1 MKTKLNHHVADT
13 TPTKLTLLAILIASA
28 SLTIAQAQVPIFAP
42 VWSVGS
48 GTNASAGLP
57 EDLPA
62 AGNNVRGIAI
72 DPATMTVLYASTTAG
87 TNSGNNHFTALDIAN
102 SGDYLGQ
109 ANGSGIGGGTLN
121 LTQIRVADDGAV
133 YACNLAGAPASN
145 FRIYKWPAGTDFS
158 TAPTVVFE
166 TGAGLSFQWRL
177 GDYMDLRGSGANTE
191 IVVVGNGSGAN
202 VTTNFVIFRPTD
214 ETATV
219 FTNFSIT
226 IPGGAI
232 NRCGAGVTFEGNNNA
247 IYCRAAG
254 AQTVYRVTYN
264 PDTLSATIASTFNMD
279 QSANNGLKFY
289 ETNGIKLIATVCT
302 STGTTTNGI
311 VHHAKVLQLNTASNA
326 TVVLNQPLPQPFQ
339 ANGNSLGL
347 VDFRAGYAA
356 FSEPNNGIS
365 LYQITGF
372 ITNTPPALGG
382 APTGGGIYVEGYS
395 PVTLAVSAAGS
406 APLSYQWYFNTNTPI
421 VGATTNSLALGTA
434 DLADSGVYN
443 VIVTNNF
450 GSVTS
455 SFASVTVVPAGYSAV
470 AAQAW
475 ALAPG
480 SRDYLTANDTQRG
493 MAFDPVS
500 QSLVLVSRAPTN
512 GIHVLSAATGADLG
526 ELDVSLLS
534 AGTPPGFFPINAVAV
549 AADGAVYAAN
559 LVLNASVDTFAIY
572 RWQDTTNGT
581 GMSVAYFNTPGFAG
595 RLGDTLIARGSG
607 VDTELLA
614 SFNASTNIALFNTL
628 DGFNFNFNVIAVTNL
643 PADAQANGFARLG
656 VAFGPTNTFWA
667 KSSGFNLRLVR
678 YDVATGTGEVIATYP
693 SIPGSIAPIGVDNS
707 NNLLAGIA
715 ITQIPQNLALYDLLA
730 AGEPALVD
738 RELYAVN
745 NPNINGTGTVAF
757 DIAGGRIFSLDS
769 NNGILALNYA
779 PRLYITPE
787 VNGGVVT
794 WTGPGTL
801 QAAGTVTGTYTNVPG
816 ATSPYT
822 NPEPGTLFFRVAR

>member
-1 MKTKLNHHVADT
+1 MKTISCHPVKSAWG
-13 TPTKLTLLAILIASA
+13 LTRQLALVTLATA
-28 SLTIAQAQVPIFAP
+28 GFTLAQAQIPVFTP

-48 GTNASAGLP
+48 GTNAAAGLP

-62 AGNNVRGIAI
+62 SGNNVRGIAI
-72 DPATMTVLYASTTAG
+72 DPLTMSVLYASTTAG
-87 TNSGNNHFTALDIAN
+87 TNSGNSHFTALEIGN
-102 SGDYLGQ
+102 SGNYLGQ
-109 ANGSGIGGGTLN
+109 GNGTGIAGGTLN

-158 TAPTVVFE
+158 TPPTVVFE
-166 TGAGLSFQWRL
+166 TGAGLSFQWRA
-177 GDYMDLRGSGANTE
+177 GDYMDLRGGGIDTE

-202 VTTNFVIFRPTD
+202 ITTNFLIFKPTD
-214 ETATV
+214 ETATL
-219 FTNFSIT
+219 FTNYSIT
-226 IPGGAI
+226 IPGGVV
-232 NRCGAGVTFEGNNNA
+232 NRCGAGVTFEGTNNA

-254 AQTVYRVTYN
+254 AQAVYRVTYD
-264 PDTLSATIASTFNMD
+264 PATLTAAIVSTFNMD
-279 QSANNGLKFY
+279 QSANNGLKYF
-289 ETNGIKLIATVCT
+289 ETNGLKLIATVCT

-311 VHHAKVLQLNTASNA
+311 VHHGKVLQLNSASNA
-326 TVVLNQPLPQPFQ
+326 TVVLNQSLPQPYQ

-347 VDFRAGYAA
+347 VDFRAGYVA
-356 FSEPNNGIS
+356 FSEPNNGIA
-365 LYQITGF
+365 LLQITDF
-372 ITNTPPALGG
+372 ITNTPPSLGG

-406 APLSYQWYFNTNTPI
+406 APLAYQWYYNTNTPI
-421 VGATTNSLALGTA
+421 PGATSNSLALGAA
-434 DLADSGVYN
+434 DLADTGTYN
-443 VIVTNNF
+443 VIVTNNY

-455 SFASVTVVPAGYSAV
+455 SLASVTVLPAGYSTV
-470 AAQAW
+470 ATQLW

-480 SRDYLTANDTQRG
+480 SRDYITANDTQRG
-493 MAFDPVS
+493 MTYDPVS
-500 QSLVLVSRAPTN
+500 QSVVLVSRAPTN
-512 GIHVLSAATGADLG
+512 GVHVINAATGADAG

-534 AGTPPGFFPINAVAV
+534 AGTPPGFFALNAVA
-549 AADGAVYAAN
+549 AADDGVVYAAN
-559 LVLNASVDTFAIY
+559 LILSGASDTFAIY
-572 RWQDTTNGT
+572 RWQDTNPGT
-581 GMSVAYFNTPGFAG
+581 PMGVAYFANPGIG
-595 RLGDTLIARGSG
+595 RLGDTLTARGSG

-614 SFNASTNIALFNTL
+614 SFNTGTNIALFNTF
-628 DGFNFNFNVIAVTNL
+628 DGFNYNFNLIAVTNL

-656 VAFGPTNTFWA
+656 ITFGPTNTFWA

-678 YDVATGTGEVIATYP
+678 YDVSSGTGEVIATYP

-707 NNLLAGIA
+707 NFILGGIG

-730 AGEPALVD
+730 AGEPALAD

-757 DIAGGRIFSLDS
+757 DVAGGRIFSLDS

-779 PRLYITPE
+779 PRLFITPE

-801 QAAGTVTGTYTNVPG
+801 QASGTVTGGYTNVVG

-822 NPEPGTLFFRVAR
+822 STASGALFFRVVR